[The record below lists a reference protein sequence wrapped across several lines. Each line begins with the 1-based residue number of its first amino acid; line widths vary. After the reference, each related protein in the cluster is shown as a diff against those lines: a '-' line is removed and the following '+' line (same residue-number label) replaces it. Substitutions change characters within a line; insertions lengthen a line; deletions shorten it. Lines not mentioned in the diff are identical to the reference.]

1 MADKMPLADFWQI
14 TRVGLAIILI
24 AIFCGIAWG
33 SCNAASVL
41 IQRLAQ

>member
-1 MADKMPLADFWQI
+1 MADMKLTDFWQL
-14 TRVGLAIILI
+14 TRVGLGIILI

-33 SCNAASVL
+33 SCKAASVL